1 MFSYCKIV
9 YFAKR
14 IEDQSDKNIK
24 PGEIV
29 EPSKPENHLSSKD
42 INHSGESQ
50 VKEER
55 NTING
60 VKPRP
65 KVHSIFN

>member
-1 MFSYCKIV
+1 MV

-24 PGEIV
+24 VDEIV
-29 EPSKPENHLSSKD
+29 EPSKLEKHSSSKD
-42 INHSGESQ
+42 IHPGSEIQ

-65 KVHSIFN
+65 KVHRIFN